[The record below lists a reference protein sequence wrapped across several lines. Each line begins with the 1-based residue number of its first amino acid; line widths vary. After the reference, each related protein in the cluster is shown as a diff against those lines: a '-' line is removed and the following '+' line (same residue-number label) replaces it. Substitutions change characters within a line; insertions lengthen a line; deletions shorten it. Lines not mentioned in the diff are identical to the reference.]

1 MAERKF
7 KMDTQTNKR
16 VTSNKQNNKVKKIM
30 TTRSFEQLTKRNQ
43 LINMSTL
50 IKTQYRE
57 IRESESNIYAKIY
70 DIGKILA
77 DICENKLFKL
87 LQDSNQKA
95 YSFNSYC
102 EHELPFSSKYAY
114 MLIKA
119 AKLQDVLEKEQL
131 TEVKQGHHQLRKLSK
146 FVDNLELLR
155 RIWQKASDNDSQRVL
170 NMADVVTALEE
181 ITSDMEKSTSDDPVE
196 TAFNNVMKWGG
207 FKKLTK
213 EQRSQL
219 IDRLNKFINS
229 DVENKDDKDN
239 NN

>member
-1 MAERKF
+1 
-7 KMDTQTNKR
+7 MDTQTNKR

-43 LINMSTL
+43 LINMSTH
-50 IKTQYRE
+50 IKIQYRE
-57 IRESESNIYAKIY
+57 IRESESDIYAKIY

-95 YSFNSYC
+95 YCFNSYC

-155 RIWQKASDNDSQRVL
+155 KIWQKASDNDPQRVL

-181 ITSDMEKSTSDDPVE
+181 ITSDTEKSTSDDPVE